1 MKSYSKVYMEVNG
14 KETAT
19 LDIYK
24 KSNTFHIFEHDINI
38 FSGGY
43 LNTISFINEWI
54 DKKQDLI
61 SFMKNNKMKVEIK
74 RKGI

>member
-1 MKSYSKVYMEVNG
+1 MKSYSKIYMEVNG

-24 KSNTFHIFEHDINI
+24 KCNTFHIFEHDINV

-43 LNTISFINEWI
+43 LSAISFINGWI

-61 SFMKNNKMKVEIK
+61 SFMENNGMKVEIK
-74 RKGI
+74 IKGI